1 MAITNYTELQAAV
14 SDYMARNDVSGKAT
28 EFIALAEARLNRQID
43 SIASTITLQGVANQN
58 YIDITALNIIEP
70 VSLYVD
76 GVIHEFSIT
85 PKPQGSFPY
94 FDIAATPS
102 QWCIEEVV
110 NGATRASYIRF
121 DRALDVPY
129 TFRFTY
135 QGRFALSDAIPT
147 NEFLTN
153 YPDVYLAA
161 VVVWGCIYTKDMK
174 AGAMW
179 KTVLEEGLEEA
190 KSTYAQSKRGVLTV
204 DPMLRRRTRYSFNL
218 DTAV

>member
-1 MAITNYTELQAAV
+1 MISNYSDLQAAV
-14 SDYMARNDVSGKAT
+14 TDFMARNDIAGNVT
-28 EFIALAEARLNRQID
+28 TFIQLAEAHLNREIE
-43 SIASTITLQGVANQN
+43 SIASTITLNGVQDQN
-58 YIDITALNIIEP
+58 YIDITNLNIIEP

-76 GVIHEFSIT
+76 GVIHEFQVT

-94 FDIAATPS
+94 YDISATPS
-102 QWCIEEVV
+102 VWCVEEV
-110 NGATRASYIRF
+110 NSGATSLSYIRF

-135 QGRFALSDAIPT
+135 QGRFRLSDDVPT
-147 NEFLTN
+147 NEFLTH

-161 VVVWGCIYTKDMK
+161 CIVWGCLYTKDVPS
-174 AGAMW
+174 GAMY
-179 KTVLEEGLEEA
+179 KTMLDEGIA
-190 KSTYAQSKRGVLTV
+190 SARSTYAQSKRSLLTV